1 MYNGNNDNGYKSSY
15 SGSSNNSGFRGPRLN
30 MNNTISVGG
39 MRMRSIYVYAALAV
53 VAIIVIYMLINFVQT
68 SLVMHYSVVA
78 GALLLVTNLR
88 ELIGN
93 TFAQRSSTAL
103 LNCLIA
109 GGLVCAWA
117 SQILS
122 SFMWIPA
129 IILIAIAAPLA
140 FGRASVYSTY
150 VSVAR
155 NTVGGVMRNF
165 IR

>member
-15 SGSSNNSGFRGPRLN
+15 SSSTNSGFRGPRLN

-53 VAIIVIYMLINFVQT
+53 VALIVVYMLINFVQT
-68 SLVMHYSVVA
+68 SLVMHYSLVA

-88 ELIGN
+88 ELLGN
-93 TFAQRSSTAL
+93 TYAQRSSTAL

-109 GGLVCAWA
+109 GGLVFAWA

-122 SFMWIPA
+122 SFLWIPA
-129 IILIAIAAPLA
+129 IILIVIAAPLA
-140 FGRASVYSTY
+140 FGRATVYSTY

>member
-15 SGSSNNSGFRGPRLN
+15 SSSNSGFRGPRLN

-53 VAIIVIYMLINFVQT
+53 VALIVVYMLINFVQT
-68 SLVMHYSVVA
+68 SLVMHYSLVA

-88 ELIGN
+88 ELLGN

-122 SFMWIPA
+122 SFLWIPA
-129 IILIAIAAPLA
+129 IILIVIAAPLA
-140 FGRASVYSTY
+140 FGRATVYSTY